1 MRPTDGGGDGG
12 EGRSIHRWHFTRE
25 GGAHRWGEK
34 MVVATSISRESDG
47 APVTGL
53 DKR

>member
-1 MRPTDGGGDGG
+1 MRPADGG
-12 EGRSIHRWHFTRE
+12 EGRPVHRWRFALE
-25 GGAHRWGEK
+25 GGAHRGGEK
-34 MVVATSISRESDG
+34 TTAASLISRESDG